1 MDIEWKRT
9 REKETNTTTKPVSG
23 WFLLFEV
30 RTYSKSLLSHITE
43 VKRKRKRRGKKIT
56 AIVYRLLWYVYLPN
70 RIAFSCEHKT
80 WPIFDTNIELQLLR
94 ISRCSRVISP
104 TSVKISVKFMKTLFS
119 MLAWRKKCDWC
130 WTIDVIPTSR
140 YMASADHH
148 QYHRNWVWS
157 WFDVCNKKID
167 RSENVLC
174 CFLCLFL
181 SREVVDTMSYDFIGC
196 LPRTVKS
203 YKLQLID
210 LLSLSLLDLSLQTN
224 QRKEHHPD

>member
-43 VKRKRKRRGKKIT
+43 VKRKRKKRGKKIT

-174 CFLCLFL
+174 CFLCFCFFF
-181 SREVVDTMSYDFIGC
+181 RE
-196 LPRTVKS
+196 K
-203 YKLQLID
+203 
-210 LLSLSLLDLSLQTN
+210 
-224 QRKEHHPD
+224 